1 MTTSTKANN
10 KPSSKAGNTNKTP
23 DNNLAKNTNAKTA
36 GANKE
41 GTETS
46 TDTAEATPAAEE
58 GSNAEGTDTP
68 ATEEQK
74 AQAKRVTLMSAL
86 ESGDALA
93 VAEVLIKQGR
103 TQEQI
108 ASFAETFGQ
117 ATKSFAEVV
126 AKQEAEAKQR
136 AAEKEKADREL
147 EEERQK
153 AQEIVEAG
161 KKAAIEEMIKKLES
175 TGIKPEMAVQI
186 ANSTFGGGA
195 RSGGAAPK
203 ATVRVKYKDDLYTVK
218 VTGNDKEAIKKMIAE
233 SGLSRADFIK
243 QYQISE

>member
-36 GANKE
+36 GANTE

-46 TDTAEATPAAEE
+46 TENGEVTPAADAA
-58 GSNAEGTDTP
+58 NAEGTDNA
-68 ATEEQK
+68 ATEDQK

-108 ASFAETFGQ
+108 ASFAATFGQ

-136 AAEKEKADREL
+136 QAEKEKADREL
-147 EEERQK
+147 EQEREK
-153 AQEIVEAG
+153 AQAIVEAG
-161 KKAAIEEMIKKLES
+161 KKKAIEEMIKQLES
-175 TGIKPEMAVQI
+175 TGIKPEMAIQI
-186 ANSTFGGGA
+186 ANTTFGGGT

-203 ATVRVKYKDDLYTVK
+203 ATVRVKYNNDVYTVK
-218 VTGNDKEAIKKMIAE
+218 VTGNDKEAIKKMIAD

-243 QYQISE
+243 EYQIAE